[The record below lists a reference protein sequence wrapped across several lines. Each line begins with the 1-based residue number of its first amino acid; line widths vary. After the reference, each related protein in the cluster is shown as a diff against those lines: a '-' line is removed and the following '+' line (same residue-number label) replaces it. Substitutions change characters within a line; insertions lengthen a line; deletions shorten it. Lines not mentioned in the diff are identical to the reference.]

1 MGLLSK
7 IFSSTPAVTPDHI
20 DTQEQFT
27 ELVLRSD
34 KPVIVNIWS
43 ATCAPCKRMVPELMA
58 TATKHADRVRV
69 VEIGTTADRA
79 LLGKLGVRATPTTII
94 FEGGNELHRF
104 SGYRSRGWFSEMI
117 EAEFTNESVSA

>member
-20 DTQEQFT
+20 ETQEQFK

-34 KPVIVNIWS
+34 RPVIVNIWS
-43 ATCAPCKRMVPELMA
+43 PTCAPCKRMVPELMA
-58 TATKHADRVRV
+58 TASKHADRVRV

-79 LLGKLGVRATPTTII
+79 LLGRLQVRSTPTTII
-94 FEGGNELHRF
+94 FEHGDELHRF

-117 EAEFTNESVSA
+117 EAEFASEAVSA